1 MMLSNRFQ
9 TIGNQLFLHL
19 QMRAKRALFMSFWLL
34 LLKLWLLSENLAI
47 LATFCNG
54 GNFGYFVNKRCSLRS
69 HCQNLGKIQ
78 TLFLVKLGQFSVI
91 TKKIVLWHL
100 ILWWKPISHLLKR
113 KKSWKQLLFFLL
125 FHVSRISDDQTR
137 GKGGKP
143 WSHLISDQR
152 DEISFLLLRFFLYKS
167 VSISGTMLWYLHD
180 QKCSHH
186 NSWNNFILSSRGAS
200 RKFRASSL
208 FGKAKTRSKGKSHF

>member
-1 MMLSNRFQ
+1 
-9 TIGNQLFLHL
+9 
-19 QMRAKRALFMSFWLL
+19 MRAKRALFISFWLL

-54 GNFGYFVNKRCSLRS
+54 GNFGYFVIKRCSLRS

-113 KKSWKQLLFFLL
+113 KKKLDWKQLLFFLL

-152 DEISFLLLRFFLYKS
+152 DEISFLYSWGCSSTNRFQSLLW
-167 VSISGTMLWYLHD
+167 LWYLHD